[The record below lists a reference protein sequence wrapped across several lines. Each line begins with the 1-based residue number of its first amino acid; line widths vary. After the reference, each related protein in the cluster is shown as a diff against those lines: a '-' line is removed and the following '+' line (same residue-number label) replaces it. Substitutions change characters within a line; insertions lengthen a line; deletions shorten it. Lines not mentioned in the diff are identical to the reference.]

1 MDEGDGGVGE
11 AGEQEENPPGS
22 YILILFSLL
31 SYLVVFTLSSLSE
44 ENLPLAVPGSN
55 ILILFSSS
63 SGLVVF
69 TLTRE
74 SAREQHSIPDRF
86 MWSLHLLSGTSNES
100 MCLINILQQERK
112 EARSKIRGAR
122 PLNLNA
128 LQVHKYYTRFN
139 YFMVIDHEQSTL
151 SRDHLLSLSLVSLLV
166 SQSHCLSCSSE

>member
-22 YILILFSLL
+22 YILILFSLF

-69 TLTRE
+69 TLTRK

-86 MWSLHLLSGTSNES
+86 M
-100 MCLINILQQERK
+100 
-112 EARSKIRGAR
+112 
-122 PLNLNA
+122 
-128 LQVHKYYTRFN
+128 
-139 YFMVIDHEQSTL
+139 
-151 SRDHLLSLSLVSLLV
+151 
-166 SQSHCLSCSSE
+166 